1 MTSKPVFGF
10 YGGWATYRSGKGRCT
25 VEDLNP
31 DLCTHLIYAFVE
43 PKDDGTLIRKD
54 DNEKNAMENFND
66 LRKRNPRLK
75 TLVSFGGANCDKSV
89 YAKVAADSILRKSF
103 AVNVRGFCI
112 QYGFNGADIDW
123 EFPESSSDHSN
134 FVLLLSAL
142 ASELH
147 SHDLILTTSVG
158 VNREYDVSGIARHVD
173 YILLMSYDYNGT
185 WDRYTGHNAPLCW
198 GTVETDY
205 QRRLN
210 VKASVSDW
218 IGGGAPKSKLIIG
231 LAAYGRTFTLTSTS
245 TEGTRRPTSGP
256 GRKGPYTDEAG
267 IVAYYEV
274 KNMFEQRMWDSEQH
288 VPYAVSGDQW
298 VSYDNPQSIQKKCE
312 FINSESLGGAMIWS
326 IDQDEFQE
334 DKFTLLRTVVKCLNP
349 VEPTCLEYYK
359 CVLL

>member
-1 MTSKPVFGF
+1 MAQLRPEPVFGF
-10 YGGWATYRSGKGRCT
+10 YGGWATYRSGKGKCT
-25 VEDLNP
+25 VKDLNP
-31 DLCTHLIYAFVE
+31 HLCTHLIYAFVE

-54 DNEKNAMENFND
+54 DNEKNAMENFNN
-66 LRKRNPRLK
+66 LL
-75 TLVSFGGANCDKSV
+75 
-89 YAKVAADSILRKSF
+89 
-103 AVNVRGFCI
+103 NVREFCKEH
-112 QYGFNGADIDW
+112 GFNGADIDW

-147 SHDLILTTSVG
+147 SRDLILTTSVG

-198 GTVETDY
+198 GAVETDY

-210 VKASVSDW
+210 VKASVRDW
-218 IGGGAPKSKLIIG
+218 IGGGAPKSKLIVG
-231 LAAYGRTFTLTSTS
+231 LAAYGRTFTLSSTS

-267 IVAYYEV
+267 VLAYYEV
-274 KNMFEQRMWDSEQH
+274 KNMFEQRMWDSDQD

-298 VSYDNPQSIQKKCE
+298 VSYDDPQSIRKKCE
-312 FINSESLGGAMIWS
+312 FINSEGLGGAMIWS
-326 IDQDEFQE
+326 IDQDEFQ
-334 DKFTLLRTVVKCLNP
+334 DGKFTLLRTRASDALAGW
-349 VEPTCLEYYK
+349 
-359 CVLL
+359 